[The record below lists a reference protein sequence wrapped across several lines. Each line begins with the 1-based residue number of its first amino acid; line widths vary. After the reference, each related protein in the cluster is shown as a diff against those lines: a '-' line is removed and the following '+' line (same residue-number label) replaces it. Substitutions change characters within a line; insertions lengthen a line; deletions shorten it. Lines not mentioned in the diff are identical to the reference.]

1 MHTFVKI
8 QTIIFPIVFCG
19 SNLFY
24 VAVAEYFALA
34 ILLVEYMKDCTIRNG
49 IESVESATTEVVG
62 IRTIGKNKAQAV
74 L

>member
-1 MHTFVKI
+1 
-8 QTIIFPIVFCG
+8 
-19 SNLFY
+19 
-24 VAVAEYFALA
+24 
-34 ILLVEYMKDCTIRNG
+34 MKDCTIRNG